1 MRENF
6 LPFHQPSIGDEEIK
20 EVVDVLK
27 SGWLTT
33 GSRTM
38 QFEQDFSGF
47 IGCKYAIA
55 VNSGTAALHL
65 ALEAIGLK
73 AGDEAIVPT
82 MTFAATAEVVHYFGA
97 KPVLVDCMRDTFN
110 IDIEGIEEYLEKNA
124 GKVKAIIPVHI
135 AGQPCDMDRILEL
148 SGRYGL
154 KVIEDAAHA
163 LPAMYKGKM
172 VGTIGEITAFSFY
185 ATKNITT
192 GEGGMVAT
200 DNKEYA
206 ERIRI
211 MSLHGISK
219 DAWKRYT
226 SEGSWYYEILYPG
239 YKYNLTDIASAIG
252 IHQLRKCDSFHRRR
266 QEIADIYTEVFG
278 DMEEIQP
285 PLVEQ
290 DNQHAWHLY
299 IIRLNLDKLT
309 IDRAQFIEEMRA
321 RNIGTSVHFIPLHMH
336 PYYRSTY
343 GYSPDDLPNA
353 SYVYQRIVSLPIYSR
368 MTDEDVN
375 DVIDAVKDITRRY
388 GKR

>member
-1 MRENF
+1 MRKQF
-6 LPFHQPSIGDEEIK
+6 LPFHLPSIGDEEIK

-38 QFEQDFSGF
+38 QFEKDFSDY

-65 ALEAIGLK
+65 ALEAIGLN
-73 AGDEAIVPT
+73 AGDEVIVPT
-82 MTFAATAEVVHYFGA
+82 MTFAATAEVVRYFGA
-97 KPVLVDCMRDTFN
+97 KPVLIDCRQDTFN
-110 IDIEGIEEYLEKNA
+110 IDIEGIEKSLEKNA
-124 GKVKAIIPVHI
+124 GKVKAIIPVHM
-135 AGQPCDMDRILEL
+135 AGQPCYMDTILKL
-148 SGRYGL
+148 AGKYGL
-154 KVIEDAAHA
+154 KIIEDAAHA
-163 LPAMYKGKM
+163 LPSKYKGKM

-206 ERIRI
+206 ERARI

-252 IHQLRKCDSFHRRR
+252 IHQLRKCDIFYEKRR
-266 QEIADIYTEVFG
+266 EIAEMYTEAFSEL
-278 DMEEIQP
+278 EEIQP
-285 PLVEQ
+285 PFVEPE
-290 DNQHAWHLY
+290 NQHAWHLY
-299 IIRLNLDKLT
+299 IIRLNLDKFT

-336 PYYRSTY
+336 PYYSSTY
-343 GYSPDDLPNA
+343 GYAPNDFPNA

-368 MTDEDVN
+368 MKDEDVN

-388 GKR
+388 RKR